1 MRLADKTHKT
11 ILIVEGNHEGLV
23 SKTPQGNPHGAAERY
38 GAVLQQLDSQLRLV
52 VTRPHFTSDPAGPVN
67 WPDIDGVVFTG
78 AGVYWSAD
86 ASEAAPARK
95 VMETAFSHQLPVFG
109 SCYGMQLGVA
119 VLGGRMQANPAGP
132 EIAIARDIQIND
144 EGQSHLLYHHK
155 PHRFDA
161 LCMHRDDVLDIGAQL
176 CVLSSNAHCAVQAV
190 AATAPDICFWGVQY
204 HPELHFR
211 DIAGY
216 LERSDIDGFAKTT
229 GAIGLSA
236 PPDLSLAEIIA
247 DFRAVDKLG
256 ATAPYKERYNL
267 SSGLMRRDI
276 HEIELSN
283 WVASIACQ
291 VK

>member
-1 MRLADKTHKT
+1 MKSVGNTPKT

-23 SKTPQGNPHGAAERY
+23 SKTAEGAPHGAAEGY
-38 GAVLQQLDSQLRLV
+38 GAVLQKLDSDIHIV
-52 VTRPHFTSDPAGPVN
+52 VTRPHFTSDPALPVN
-67 WPDIDGVVFTG
+67 WSDIDGVVFTG

-95 VMETAFSHQLPVFG
+95 VMETALSHNLPVFG

-119 VLGGRMQANPAGP
+119 VLGGHMQANPAGP
-132 EIAIARDIQIND
+132 EIAIARDIQIHS
-144 EGQSHLLYHHK
+144 EGQNHPLYRNK

-161 LCMHRDDVLDIGAQL
+161 LCMHRDDVSDIGPHL

-190 AATAPDICFWGVQY
+190 ATTTPDIRFWGVQY
-204 HPELHFR
+204 HPELYFR

-216 LERSDIDGFAKTT
+216 LERSDIDGFAKTA
-229 GAIGLSA
+229 GAIGLNA
-236 PPDLSLAEIIA
+236 PPELSPTEIIA
-247 DFRAVDKLG
+247 DFRALDKLG

-267 SSGLMRRDI
+267 SSVLMRRDQ

-283 WVASIACQ
+283 WLASIE
-291 VK
+291 

>member
-1 MRLADKTHKT
+1 MKLADKSSRT

-23 SKTPQGNPHGAAERY
+23 SQTAQGSPFGAAERY
-38 GAVLQQLDSQLRLV
+38 GAVLQQLDSALRLV
-52 VTRPHFTSDPAGPVN
+52 VTRPHFASDPAGPVN

-86 ASEAAPARK
+86 ASEAAPARQ
-95 VMETAFSHQLPVFG
+95 VMDAAFSHHLPVFG

-119 VLGGRMQANPAGP
+119 VLGGHMQANPAGP
-132 EIAIARDIQIND
+132 EIAIARDIQIHD
-144 EGQSHLLYHHK
+144 TGKSHPLYQHK

-161 LCMHRDDVLDIGAQL
+161 LCMHRDDVLDTGPQL
-176 CVLSSNAHCAVQAV
+176 SVLSSNAHCAVQAV
-190 AATAPDICFWGVQY
+190 AATAPDIRFWGVQY

-216 LERSDIDGFAKTT
+216 LERSDIDGFAKTA
-229 GAIGLSA
+229 GAIGLNA
-236 PPDLSLAEIIA
+236 PPDLSSAEIIA
-247 DFRAVDKLG
+247 DFRALDKLG

-276 HEIELSN
+276 HELELSN
-283 WVASIACQ
+283 WLASIG
-291 VK
+291 

>member
-1 MRLADKTHKT
+1 MKLADKSSRT

-23 SKTPQGNPHGAAERY
+23 SQTAQGSPFGAAERY
-38 GAVLQQLDSQLRLV
+38 GAVLQQLDSALRLV
-52 VTRPHFTSDPAGPVN
+52 VTRPHFASDPAGPVN

-86 ASEAAPARK
+86 ASEAAPARQ
-95 VMETAFSHQLPVFG
+95 VMEAAFSHHLPVFG

-119 VLGGRMQANPAGP
+119 VLGGHMQANPAGP
-132 EIAIARDIQIND
+132 EIAIARDIQIHD
-144 EGQSHLLYHHK
+144 TGKIHPLYQHK

-161 LCMHRDDVLDIGAQL
+161 LCMHRDDVLDTGPQL
-176 CVLSSNAHCAVQAV
+176 SVLSSNAHCAVQAV
-190 AATAPDICFWGVQY
+190 AATAPDIRFWGVQY

-216 LERSDIDGFAKTT
+216 LERSDIDGFAKTA
-229 GAIGLSA
+229 GAIGLNA
-236 PPDLSLAEIIA
+236 PPDLSSAEIIA
-247 DFRAVDKLG
+247 DFRALDKLG

-276 HEIELSN
+276 HELELSN
-283 WVASIACQ
+283 WLASIG
-291 VK
+291 

>member
-1 MRLADKTHKT
+1 MKLADKSSRT

-23 SKTPQGNPHGAAERY
+23 SQTAQGSLYGAAESY
-38 GAVLQQLDSQLRLV
+38 GAILQQLDSALHLV
-52 VTRPHFTSDPAGPVN
+52 VTRPHFASDPAAPVN

-86 ASEAAPARK
+86 DSEAAPARQ
-95 VMETAFSHQLPVFG
+95 VMEAAFSHHLPVFG

-119 VLGGRMQANPAGP
+119 VLGGRMRANPAGP
-132 EIAIARDIQIND
+132 EIAIARDIQIHDTGKN
-144 EGQSHLLYHHK
+144 HPLYQYK

-161 LCMHRDDVLDIGAQL
+161 LCMHRDDVLDSGAQL
-176 CVLSSNAHCAVQAV
+176 SVLSSNAHCAVQAV
-190 AATAPDICFWGVQY
+190 AATAPDIRFWGVQY

-216 LERSDIDGFAKTT
+216 LERSDIDGFAKTA
-229 GAIGLSA
+229 GAIGLNA
-236 PPDLSLAEIIA
+236 PPDLSSAEIIV
-247 DFRAVDKLG
+247 DFRALDKLG

-267 SSGLMRRDI
+267 TAGLMRRDI

-283 WVASIACQ
+283 WLASI
-291 VK
+291 V

>member
-1 MRLADKTHKT
+1 MKLADKSSRT

-23 SKTPQGNPHGAAERY
+23 SQTAQGSPYGAAERY
-38 GAVLQQLDSQLRLV
+38 GAVLQQLDSALRLV
-52 VTRPHFTSDPAGPVN
+52 VTRPHFASDPDGPVN

-86 ASEAAPARK
+86 ASEAAPARQ
-95 VMETAFSHQLPVFG
+95 VMEAAFSHHLPVFG

-119 VLGGRMQANPAGP
+119 VLGGHMQANPAGP
-132 EIAIARDIQIND
+132 EIAIARDIQIHD
-144 EGQSHLLYHHK
+144 TGKSHPLYQHK

-161 LCMHRDDVLDIGAQL
+161 LCMHRDDVLDTGPQL
-176 CVLSSNAHCAVQAV
+176 SVLSSNAHCAVQAV
-190 AATAPDICFWGVQY
+190 AATAPDIRFWGVQY

-216 LERSDIDGFAKTT
+216 LERSDIDGFAKTA
-229 GAIGLSA
+229 GAIGLNA
-236 PPDLSLAEIIA
+236 PPDLSSAEIIA
-247 DFRAVDKLG
+247 DFRALDKLG

-276 HEIELSN
+276 HELELSN
-283 WVASIACQ
+283 WLASIG
-291 VK
+291 

>member
-1 MRLADKTHKT
+1 MKLADKSSRT

-23 SKTPQGNPHGAAERY
+23 SKTAQGSPYGAAERY
-38 GAVLQQLDSQLRLV
+38 GAVLQQLDSALRLA
-52 VTRPHFTSDPAGPVN
+52 VTRPHFTSDPAGPIN
-67 WPDIDGVVFTG
+67 WPEIDGVVFTG

-86 ASEAAPARK
+86 VSEAAPARK
-95 VMETAFSHQLPVFG
+95 VMETAFSRHLPVFG

-132 EIAIARDIQIND
+132 EIAIARDIQLGK
-144 EGQSHLLYHHK
+144 EGQSHPLYHDK

-161 LCMHRDDVLDIGAQL
+161 LCMHRDDVLDTGSQL

-190 AATAPDICFWGVQY
+190 ATTDPDICFWGVQY

-216 LERSDIDGFAKTT
+216 LERSDIDGFSKTT
-229 GAIGLSA
+229 QAIGLNA

-247 DFRAVDKLG
+247 DFRALDKLG
-256 ATAPYKERYNL
+256 ATALYKERYNL
-267 SSGLMRRDI
+267 TAGLMRRDI

-283 WVASIACQ
+283 WLAS
-291 VK
+291 VS

>member
-1 MRLADKTHKT
+1 MKLADKSSRT

-23 SKTPQGNPHGAAERY
+23 SQTAQGSSFGAAERY
-38 GAVLQQLDSQLRLV
+38 GAVLQQLDSALRLV
-52 VTRPHFTSDPAGPVN
+52 VTRPHFASDPAGPVN

-86 ASEAAPARK
+86 ASEAAPARQ
-95 VMETAFSHQLPVFG
+95 VMEAAFSHHLPVFG

-119 VLGGRMQANPAGP
+119 VLGGHMQANPAGP
-132 EIAIARDIQIND
+132 EIAIARDIQIHD
-144 EGQSHLLYHHK
+144 TGKSHPLYQHK

-161 LCMHRDDVLDIGAQL
+161 LCMHRDDVLDTGPQL
-176 CVLSSNAHCAVQAV
+176 SVLSSNAHCAVQAV
-190 AATAPDICFWGVQY
+190 AATAPDIRFWGVQY

-216 LERSDIDGFAKTT
+216 LERSDIDGFAKTA
-229 GAIGLSA
+229 GAIGLNA
-236 PPDLSLAEIIA
+236 PPDLSSAEIIA
-247 DFRAVDKLG
+247 DFRALDKLG

-276 HEIELSN
+276 HELELSN
-283 WVASIACQ
+283 WLASIG
-291 VK
+291 